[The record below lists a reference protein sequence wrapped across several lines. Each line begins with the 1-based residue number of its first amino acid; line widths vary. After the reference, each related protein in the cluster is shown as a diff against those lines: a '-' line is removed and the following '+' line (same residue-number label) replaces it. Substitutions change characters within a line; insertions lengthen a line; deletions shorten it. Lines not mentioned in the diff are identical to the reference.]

1 MFGHKE
7 AFYAMSTLNS
17 MRSLLFREENA
28 ISGRSFGREKS
39 SLREEES
46 LESHF
51 LIIRE
56 GKQSHIQHFWKLRSI
71 PN

>member
-7 AFYAMSTLNS
+7 AFYATSTLNS
-17 MRSLLFREENA
+17 MRSLLFREKNA
-28 ISGRSFGREKS
+28 TSGRSFGREKS

-51 LIIRE
+51 LVIGE
-56 GKQSHIQHFWKLRSI
+56 GKQSHIQYCWKIRSI